1 MPSSSSVLL
10 ECLEFLNELLSDSQA
25 YSVFLFVQ
33 ISSSL
38 MNYFVALM
46 IIKSQVMD
54 FYASE
59 QQLRSIAL
67 DDDDVAAQ
75 ELRNL

>member
-10 ECLEFLNELLSDSQA
+10 ECLEFLNELQSDSQA